1 MISRGRATAQTIATA
16 VGDGM
21 SFQEAAAN
29 EGLDTETS
37 EAFRPEDDTPDLPGA
52 AAIKRQ
58 AMGLATG
65 AVSEF
70 VPTPD
75 GGLVFT
81 VKERVLPSDEEF
93 EAEKEQT
100 AQLVHQQQR
109 AAAWQAWVRD
119 LARRK
124 QASL

>member
-1 MISRGRATAQTIATA
+1 
-16 VGDGM
+16 
-21 SFQEAAAN
+21 
-29 EGLDTETS
+29 
-37 EAFRPEDDTPDLPGA
+37 
-52 AAIKRQ
+52 
-58 AMGLATG
+58 MGLATG